1 MNDVTKIAMGIV
13 TVAIIATIVV
23 HGSQAATVVTAAG
36 KAFSGSLSAA
46 QQG

>member
-13 TVAIIATIVV
+13 TVAIVATILVN
-23 HGSQAATVVTAAG
+23 GSQAANVVTAAG

-46 QQG
+46 QKG